1 MKCKGK
7 AQPSSLAQPTD
18 TRSRGVKLRLSV
30 CLKIR
35 WFLFAHSFCLL
46 NKSFNQASKFSEP
59 LLCVATDLGMGNIT
73 VNEMQVLLWENLI
86 GEQTANVCL
95 GSPSHLPSLLGCPLC
110 PAPTRAHP
118 RPDRGPCV
126 YSPSRGPLLT
136 ALSHVLHCFCV
147 SPKSLLVGDLQKGRD
162 LPRVLLSFHPAT
174 VLAHGSYLSVCGKNS

>member
-7 AQPSSLAQPTD
+7 ARPSSSAQPTD
-18 TRSRGVKLRLSV
+18 IRSRGVKLRLSV

-59 LLCVATDLGMGNIT
+59 LLCVATDLGMGNGT
-73 VNEMQVLLWENLI
+73 MNEMQVLLWEYLI

-118 RPDRGPCV
+118 RPDRGSCV
-126 YSPSRGPLLT
+126 YSPSPGPLVT
-136 ALSHVLHCFCV
+136 ALSHVLNCFYV
-147 SPKSLLVGDLQKGRD
+147 SPKSLLVGELQEGRD
-162 LPRVLLSFHPAT
+162 LQE
-174 VLAHGSYLSVCGKNS
+174 GSYLFTLPQSGTW